1 MKSKIQTKK
10 KEEEKESV
18 LFINSKRLAVSH
30 MTNNKMIQI
39 KDQGEKDPKKQI
51 TFSNNFAIT
60 VKDLRS

>member
-30 MTNNKMIQI
+30 MMNNKMIPI
-39 KDQGEKDPKKQI
+39 KDQREKDPKKQI